1 MLSWVDYDKWQQ
13 PFSRKKNI
21 CSRTTKGAPSQF
33 NWTFE
38 EKYGWVYPYSKNSDD
53 QSCFRWML
61 QIQPARG
68 SKGKSTNDTMFQC
81 FTTAAESEI
90 DGSGWIAVMLG
101 WIGSLPELWWPN
113 PTLTGTTHNTTC
125 PEMKWNEKTRSDLPD
140 PALPSW
146 FNIMIW
152 KEY

>member
-68 SKGKSTNDTMFQC
+68 SKVGKSTNDTMFHHPKVKLMVVVGC
-81 FTTAAESEI
+81 R
-90 DGSGWIAVMLG
+90 DYNDLG
-101 WIGSLPELWWPN
+101 KKYYCYDI
-113 PTLTGTTHNTTC
+113 
-125 PEMKWNEKTRSDLPD
+125 
-140 PALPSW
+140 
-146 FNIMIW
+146 
-152 KEY
+152 